1 MYIGPEIDSCWDHFA
16 LHYRLPFEK
25 GFLCDWDT
33 EKAIWDRAF
42 QDNVLAANPRDLSL
56 LVTEPYF
63 NLSKIQN
70 TYDQI
75 VFEEYEFQTYYRAPG
90 AALIPFGNLFPPEYG
105 GGNPEC
111 MIIVDTGFSFT
122 HVVPIISGSI
132 VWSAVRRIDVG
143 GKLMTN
149 HLKEI
154 ISYRHYNLMDQTYIV
169 NKVKEA
175 CCYVSQSFARDLEQC
190 RLHPRRNDIIQE
202 LGYVRQPAHLRNAA
216 LTGEESSMPVL
227 FLENERFSVPEI
239 LFNPSDIGTLHLIYG
254 SASVGLDQAGLPQTV
269 ASCIS
274 LLPADVQGL
283 FWANIGIIGGNAKFP
298 GIEERLATEL
308 RPLAPADCKVSVY
321 KASEPITS
329 VYEAAWRLS
338 QSPGYGDL
346 VVSREEYFESG
357 SNACR
362 KKFGGPT
369 A

>member
-1 MYIGPEIDSCWDHFA
+1 MNGPSVLILDNGAHSIKAGFSKSSTDEARIIPNAIVRSKGDRRMYIGPEVDSCWDHFA

-42 QDNVLAANPRDLSL
+42 QDNVLAVNPKDLSL

-75 VFEEYEFQTYYRAPG
+75 VFEEYEFQTYYRVPG
-90 AALIPFGNLFPPEYG
+90 AALVPFGNLFSPECG

-111 MIIVDTGFSFT
+111 VMIVDTGFSFT

-169 NKVKEA
+169 NRVKET
-175 CCYVSQSFARDLEQC
+175 CCYVSQRFATDLEEC
-190 RLHPRRNDIIQE
+190 RLHPRRNNIFQE
-202 LGYVRQPAHLRNAA
+202 YVLPDFSANRLGYVRQPAHLRSAP
-216 LTGEESSMPVL
+216 LTEEETSMPVL
-227 FLENERFSVPEI
+227 FVENERFSVPEI
-239 LFNPSDIGTLHLIYG
+239 LFNPSDIGTLYLISG
-254 SASVGLDQAGLPQTV
+254 SASVGPDM
-269 ASCIS
+269 
-274 LLPADVQGL
+274 
-283 FWANIGIIGGNAKFP
+283 GN
-298 GIEERLATEL
+298 E
-308 RPLAPADCKVSVY
+308 
-321 KASEPITS
+321 
-329 VYEAAWRLS
+329 
-338 QSPGYGDL
+338 
-346 VVSREEYFESG
+346 
-357 SNACR
+357 
-362 KKFGGPT
+362 
-369 A
+369 